1 MEKRTC
7 AKDVGDVTQPD
18 TDTPVG
24 KRIKYY
30 RERLGMPRPVLAGL
44 VGRSPE
50 WIKAIETGR
59 LQTPKLPMLLR
70 VAQALDIDDLAV
82 LTGDGYAVP
91 VAVFAG
97 ERHAAL
103 SAVQAALTEYH
114 TTATGQPP
122 NVVHLAHR
130 LEQAWQVR
138 HSSSDHRT
146 QLGALLPG
154 LIRDAQIAVRT
165 LRGDERRN
173 ARRVLSGVYQL
184 ADFYVAYQP
193 APELVRL
200 VADRAVAEGQEADD
214 PYCAA
219 GGAWAMVQA
228 LRDAGRWDEAL
239 ALATDAIGQLEPH
252 LDTAPTD
259 WRGMVGALEAEIAY
273 VHARRGRQGEAW
285 AHWEVADRIARGLG
299 PGYRHMQSSFS
310 SAVVTAHAVTL
321 GVELCRPG
329 EALRTADTLDPV
341 SIASVPRR
349 SRHLIEVAR
358 AYHQRGERHAVW
370 ALLNQSERTASETIR
385 YNGFAREMLR
395 DLNRRP
401 PTGLAAD
408 VRDLCRRVGVAA

>member
-130 LEQAWQVR
+130 LERAWQVR

-193 APELVRL
+193 APELSCGWSPTVLWPRDRRL
-200 VADRAVAEGQEADD
+200 TIPTVPPVAR
-214 PYCAA
+214 
-219 GGAWAMVQA
+219 
-228 LRDAGRWDEAL
+228 GRWCRRFAM
-239 ALATDAIGQLEPH
+239 P
-252 LDTAPTD
+252 
-259 WRGMVGALEAEIAY
+259 V
-273 VHARRGRQGEAW
+273 ARTRRWHSPQTPSDSLSPIWTRHRRIGEAW
-285 AHWEVADRIARGLG
+285 SGRWRQRSPMSMHVVGGTVRRGHTG
-299 PGYRHMQSSFS
+299 KS
-310 SAVVTAHAVTL
+310 
-321 GVELCRPG
+321 
-329 EALRTADTLDPV
+329 
-341 SIASVPRR
+341 
-349 SRHLIEVAR
+349 
-358 AYHQRGERHAVW
+358 
-370 ALLNQSERTASETIR
+370 
-385 YNGFAREMLR
+385 
-395 DLNRRP
+395 
-401 PTGLAAD
+401 PT
-408 VRDLCRRVGVAA
+408 V